1 VRPWL
6 RWQPLAVRGE
16 RHHPAGMKS
25 DRTTAR
31 KLGTR
36 CGQRA
41 RLVPEVEML
50 AVVLAVLGVPIWLV
64 AGMLLAG
71 AYSRRRYRQQPDV
84 FTCYLRVVD
93 GEQRPFDAT
102 WGRRP
107 SYGRWLHDVLL
118 LSRGLALVRLLAIP
132 VATRVSGPD
141 PLDGPPLRGLE
152 GSAVTIRLR
161 TDDGTTL
168 ELAVSEA
175 DVARLGPPRTTDTEV
190 VPRRGT

>member
-1 VRPWL
+1 
-6 RWQPLAVRGE
+6 
-16 RHHPAGMKS
+16 
-25 DRTTAR
+25 
-31 KLGTR
+31 
-36 CGQRA
+36 
-41 RLVPEVEML
+41 ML
-50 AVVLAVLGVPIWLV
+50 AVVLAVLGVPVWLV

-84 FTCYLRVVD
+84 FACHLRVVD
-93 GEQRPFDAT
+93 GEQRPFAAT

-118 LSRGLALVRLLAIP
+118 LSRGLALVRFLAIP
-132 VATRVSGPD
+132 VATRVSSPQ

-152 GSAVTIRLR
+152 GPVFTITLR

-168 ELAVSEA
+168 ELAVSDA
-175 DVARLGPPRTTDTEV
+175 DVDRFGPPRTTDTEV